1 MGRTLGLIFLVLVVL
16 AMPVFAQQ
24 TVEADTEPQ
33 EYGEDE
39 FSPFLRNL
47 RRAEIVMFGSFPLTL
62 FLTLEVFDIYRLI
75 ENRGTPDSYKYVF
88 WPYRSSDPAPYSSGE
103 IAGILVTALSTSL
116 LIAVADFIIGSV
128 KEKRSER

>member
-47 RRAEIVMFGSFPLTL
+47 SFPLTL
-62 FLTLEVFDIYRLI
+62 FLTLEVFDIYRFI
-75 ENRGTPDSYKYVF
+75 DNYGTPDSYKYVF